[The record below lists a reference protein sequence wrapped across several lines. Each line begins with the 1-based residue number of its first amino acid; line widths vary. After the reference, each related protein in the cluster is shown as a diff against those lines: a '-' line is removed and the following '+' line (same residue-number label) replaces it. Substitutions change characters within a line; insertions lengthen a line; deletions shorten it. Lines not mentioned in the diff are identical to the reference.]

1 MTFIAMLN
9 RTVPYFCVL
18 STFRYG
24 TYRRTVPYF
33 RVLVRLGAKRPKTY
47 RTVLPLL
54 RRGTVVRSV
63 RRQFGTG
70 KWGLK

>member
-18 STFRYG
+18 STFGYG
-24 TYRRTVPYF
+24 TYQRTVPYC
-33 RVLVRLGAKRPKTY
+33 RVLVRVGAKRPKTY

-63 RRQFGTG
+63 RRWSGPG
-70 KWGLK
+70 KWGMK